1 MELAIVGLGRM
12 GADMTRRLMQGGH
25 APVVTD
31 LAAAPVAELVEE
43 GARGAAS
50 VAEAVAQL
58 AAPRVVWCMVPSGD
72 ATEQVVKHA
81 LAALSPGDVLI
92 DGANSNWEDSRRR
105 AAQAETAGVL
115 WLDAGVSGGVWGL
128 EDGYNLMVGGHD
140 DAFEIAKP
148 ILETLAPK
156 GGLAHV
162 GPPGTGHFV
171 KMIHNGIE
179 YGMLQAYGEGF
190 EAMATYPHHDLDLS
204 AIADLWTNG
213 AVVRSWLLEL
223 LTHALHDD
231 PRLEHL
237 EGYVDDSG
245 MGRWTVDFAV
255 ANAVPMPVVT
265 AALYARF
272 ASRETDAFS
281 NRTIA
286 ALRHQ
291 FGGHKTKKAGQ

>member
-12 GADMTRRLMQGGH
+12 GADMSRRLMQGGH

-31 LAAAPVAELVEE
+31 LAAAPVQELVEE

-58 AAPRVVWCMVPSGD
+58 KAPRVVWCMVPSGD
-72 ATEQVVKHA
+72 ATEQVVQQA
-81 LAALSPGDVLI
+81 LSALSPGDVLV

-105 AAQAETAGVL
+105 AAQAEKAGVL

-128 EDGYNLMVGGHD
+128 EEGYCLMVGGKD
-140 DAFEIAKP
+140 EAFEIAKP
-148 ILETLAPK
+148 ILETLAPE

-162 GPPGTGHFV
+162 GPEGTGHFV

-190 EAMATYPHHDLDLS
+190 EALATYPHHDLDLP
-204 AIADLWTNG
+204 AIADLWGHG

-223 LTHALHDD
+223 LAHALHDD

-237 EGYVDDSG
+237 EGYVADSG

-255 ANAVPMPVVT
+255 ANAVPMPAVT

-272 ASRETDAFS
+272 ASREKDAFS
-281 NRTIA
+281 NRAIA

-291 FGGHKTKKAGQ
+291 FGGHKTKKAG